1 MSNPGLIFAA
11 LRQPGLSVHP
21 QEVRRFFTAVYRRA
35 VPARDADSGAKG
47 NAQMEYAIGV
57 IIGLVIG
64 GGGLWGFMQL
74 AARSTLRQ
82 ARTEAD
88 QIRSHAALEAQNKAK
103 EVELA
108 ARQEQLKLK
117 EQFEREHNAARNE
130 LKAHEQRI
138 NKRED
143 TLDRKLDTLSMKEKH
158 LDDLETRLSRRDKSV
173 ADKEQQ
179 LDKTLQEQRD
189 RLLQISGLSAEQA
202 RDMLLKR
209 IESECRQEAGA
220 LVQQITEQ
228 AQEEAK
234 DKSRQIILQAIQ
246 RYAAEHTSDHT
257 VSTVTI
263 PSDDMKGR
271 VIGRE
276 GRNIR
281 SFEKATGVDVII
293 DDTPGVVVVS
303 CFDPVRREVARLSL
317 EKLVQDGRIHPARI
331 EEVVAATSK
340 EMEEELIKLGK
351 DAVQEANIGAVPR
364 PVVPMLGRLA
374 FRTSYGQNVLK
385 HSIEVA
391 YLAQMMADELGLDG
405 TVARRAG
412 LLHDI
417 GKAMDHEQEGGHP
430 QIGMEFLRRF
440 NESEAVL
447 NACLA
452 HHGDVP
458 ATTPYTPLIM
468 AADAISASRP
478 GARRESLERYVKR
491 LRDLE
496 ELATGFEGVRQA
508 YAIQAG
514 REVRVVVDAKLVDDK
529 VSAKIARDI
538 AQKIEQEMQY
548 PGEIK
553 VTVLREVRSVEY
565 AR

>member
-1 MSNPGLIFAA
+1 
-11 LRQPGLSVHP
+11 
-21 QEVRRFFTAVYRRA
+21 
-35 VPARDADSGAKG
+35 
-47 NAQMEYAIGV
+47 
-57 IIGLVIG
+57 
-64 GGGLWGFMQL
+64 
-74 AARSTLRQ
+74 
-82 ARTEAD
+82 
-88 QIRSHAALEAQNKAK
+88 
-103 EVELA
+103 LA
-108 ARQEQLKLK
+108 ARQEQLRLK
-117 EQFEREHNAARNE
+117 EPFEREHEKERNE
-130 LKAHEQRI
+130 LKTLEQRLT
-138 NKRED
+138 KRED

-158 LDDLETRLSRRDKSV
+158 LDELETRLTRRDKNM

-179 LDKTLQEQRD
+179 IDQVLKEQKD
-189 RLLQISGLSAEQA
+189 RLLQVAALSQEQA
-202 RDMLLKR
+202 KEMLLR
-209 IESECRQEAGA
+209 RVEDECRQEAGA
-220 LVQQITEQ
+220 LVQKITEQ

-234 DKSRQIILQAIQ
+234 DKSRQIIIQAIQ

-303 CFDPVRREVARLSL
+303 CFDPVRREVARMSL

-331 EEVVAATSK
+331 EEVVASTSK
-340 EMEEELIKLGK
+340 EMEEELLKLGK
-351 DAVQEANIGAVPR
+351 EAAQEANVGNVPR
-364 PVVPMLGRLA
+364 PVIPMLGRLGY
-374 FRTSYGQNVLK
+374 RTSYGQNVLK

-405 TVARRAG
+405 TLARRAG

-452 HHGDVP
+452 HHGDAP

-496 ELATGFEGVRQA
+496 DLATGFDGVRQA

-514 REVRVVVDAKLVDDK
+514 REVRVIVDAKLVDDK
-529 VSAKIARDI
+529 ISAKIARDI
-538 AQKIEQEMQY
+538 AKKIEQEMQY

-553 VTVLREVRSVEY
+553 VTVMREVRSVEY